1 MWYHNSIISAK
12 ITYLLCC
19 PKTTNLTRKKPLWSD
34 QKLVDTC
41 QTDDQSCTGNRRFR
55 TSDVG
60 LWYVKLSSQQ
70 PAVSPGV
77 LGKTNRKT
85 GMDGWHRTWAVAAPS
100 EEVVDSVD
108 AGLGIPKQV
117 NEINRLMEVKVETH
131 LWLHDLN
138 GCCLWQ
144 TCCSV
149 ASITHLQVKLS
160 LVDFVVLTWK
170 NGSCL
175 GFKYA
180 QGFHFRGVDVSER
193 LSQFVV
199 LHFHLLYPQPI
210 QNAGCIDV
218 YRLMV
223 CLLTYIA
230 LPVF

>member
-1 MWYHNSIISAK
+1 
-12 ITYLLCC
+12 
-19 PKTTNLTRKKPLWSD
+19 
-34 QKLVDTC
+34 
-41 QTDDQSCTGNRRFR
+41 
-55 TSDVG
+55 
-60 LWYVKLSSQQ
+60 
-70 PAVSPGV
+70 
-77 LGKTNRKT
+77 
-85 GMDGWHRTWAVAAPS
+85 MDGWHRTWAVAAPS

-117 NEINRLMEVKVETH
+117 VKEINRLMEVKVETH

-160 LVDFVVLTWK
+160 LVDFVVFTWK

-199 LHFHLLYPQPI
+199 LHLHLLYPQPI

-218 YRLMV
+218 YRLMI